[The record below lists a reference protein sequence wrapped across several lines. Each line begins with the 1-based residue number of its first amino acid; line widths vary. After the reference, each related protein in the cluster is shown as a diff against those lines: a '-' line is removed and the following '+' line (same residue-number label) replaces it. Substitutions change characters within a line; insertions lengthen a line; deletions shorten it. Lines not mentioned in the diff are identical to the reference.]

1 MDVENMELFERLEK
15 TGLIP
20 VIKITDPEKAV
31 PLAKALRDGG
41 LNAAEIT
48 FRTSCAAEAIARI
61 RKEYP
66 DMLIGAGTVLT
77 PEQADDA
84 WEAGA
89 DFIVSPGLNP
99 DVVAHCNNNNYPIV
113 PGCATPSEIEL
124 ALSMGLTYVKF
135 FPAEAAGGL
144 PMIKAMSAPYKGVR
158 FMPTGGINENNLNAY
173 LACPAIFCCG
183 GSFMVS
189 DKLIDAGK
197 FEEITK
203 LTAMAVNK
211 MLGFEMHHIGVNAT
225 CDEEAKSNASMLQTM
240 FGFANYELPVSYFE
254 GPFEIMKEVGRGK
267 NGHIGISVNNV
278 ARAAYHLENKGI
290 AMDYTSAMY
299 DEKGDMRFIYI
310 RDEMLGFAIHLTR
323 K

>member
-1 MDVENMELFERLEK
+1 MDLFLKMER

-48 FRTSCAAEAIARI
+48 FRTACAAEAIARI

-66 DMLIGAGTVLT
+66 DMLIGAGTVLA
-77 PEQADDA
+77 PEQADTA

-99 DVVAHCNNNNYPIV
+99 NVVSHCINMNYPIV
-113 PGCATPSEIEL
+113 PGCATPSDIECAMSL
-124 ALSMGLTYVKF
+124 GLKYVKF

-144 PMIKAMSAPYKGVR
+144 PMIKAMSAPYVGVR
-158 FMPTGGINENNLNAY
+158 FMPTGGINENNLNTY
-173 LACPAIFCCG
+173 LACPAVFACG
-183 GSFMVS
+183 GSFMVN

-197 FEEITK
+197 FDEITA
-203 LTAMAVNK
+203 LTKAAVNR
-211 MLGFEMHHIGVNAT
+211 MLGFELHHIGINAS
-225 CDEEAKSNASMLQTM
+225 CNEEAKKTASLLQTM
-240 FGFANYELPVSYFE
+240 FGFANQELPVSYFE
-254 GPFEIMKEVGRGK
+254 GPFEIMKENGRGR
-267 NGHIGISVNNV
+267 NGHIAVSVNNV
-278 ARAAYHLENKGI
+278 ARAAYHLESRGF
-290 AMDYTSAMY
+290 AMDYDSAMY
-299 DEKGDMRFIYI
+299 DEKDEMKFIYI
-310 RDEMLGFAIHLTR
+310 SGDVLGFDIHLTR

>member
-1 MDVENMELFERLEK
+1 MDLFLKMER

-48 FRTSCAAEAIARI
+48 FRTACASEAIARI

-77 PEQADDA
+77 SGQADTA

-99 DVVAHCNNNNYPIV
+99 NVVSHCLSKSYPIV
-113 PGCATPSEIEL
+113 PGCATPSDIEC
-124 ALSMGLTYVKF
+124 ALSFGLKYVKF

-158 FMPTGGINENNLNAY
+158 FMPTGGINENNLNTY
-173 LACPAIFCCG
+173 LGHPAVFACG

-189 DKLIDAGK
+189 DKLIDAGQ
-197 FEEITK
+197 FEEITA
-203 LTAMAVNK
+203 LTRAAVNR
-211 MLGFEMHHIGVNAT
+211 MLGFELHHVGINAS
-225 CDEEAKSNASMLQTM
+225 CNEEAKKTASLLQTM
-240 FGFANYELPVSYFE
+240 FGFANHELPVSYFE
-254 GPFEIMKEVGRGK
+254 GPFEIMKENGRGR
-267 NGHIGISVNNV
+267 NGHIAVSVNNV
-278 ARAAYHLENKGI
+278 ARAAYHLESRGFS
-290 AMDYTSAMY
+290 MDYESTMY
-299 DEKGDMRFIYI
+299 DEKNEMKFIYI
-310 RDEMLGFAIHLTR
+310 QGDILGFDIHLTR